1 MCHCLSSRG
10 GARPWSSTQAM
21 CTWCAGW
28 AARLEP
34 SSSTELNSAAWRR
47 PISGCILN
55 KTPHIYINTYIPD
68 WKLLR
73 KLLEFFFLQYLY
85 YLQFIRTQYWPRRV
99 RLVSN
104 CLLWETH
111 KPHALSY
118 NSCSTRT
125 ASTLSTK
132 TYSRDETTCFIKC
145 HLLYIPESPYLSP
158 LKVICGFL
166 FNKSLHAV
174 NWKQSYWCYQACIT
188 SASERKF

>member
-1 MCHCLSSRG
+1 MEQHAGNVHLMCWLGCQAGAQLLHRAQFSCLKETHFWLHLKQN
-10 GARPWSSTQAM
+10 PTY
-21 CTWCAGW
+21 
-28 AARLEP
+28 
-34 SSSTELNSAAWRR
+34 
-47 PISGCILN
+47 
-55 KTPHIYINTYIPD
+55 IYINTYIPD